1 MRTMK
6 QDEEISNLHEIAA
19 VQLKNKDLIKLS
31 AKAKEKSMLLLEEQ
45 GISAIALALSRTLVD
60 FVQHPEKIKAWLSAC
75 VSGYFGT
82 CSDCFGR
89 KLEPER
95 YKSVKALFDKINS
108 QEITG
113 VVSFYSLHELFI
125 FAIENFS
132 QDISRSIGKKA
143 LEEILKNRVEIIPL
157 LNREQRIRYSSSIKL
172 NDASDIP
179 HAILA
184 LMEKCDCIVT
194 YDAHFDDINTVIK
207 INQPEELI
215 WNYLPFHP
223 FSGFMQDAPD
233 NRWIAGASALL

>member
-1 MRTMK
+1 MRAYLDT
-6 QDEEISNLHEIAA
+6 
-19 VQLKNKDLIKLS
+19 S
-31 AKAKEKSMLLLEEQ
+31 A
-45 GISAIALALSRTLVD
+45 LV
-60 FVQHPEKIKAWLSAC
+60 V
-75 VSGYFGT
+75 Y
-82 CSDCFGR
+82 CFGR

-215 WNYLPFHP
+215 
-223 FSGFMQDAPD
+223 
-233 NRWIAGASALL
+233 